1 MYSWLWAK
9 FKLCQYRF
17 IMVTRRAQ
25 DQVKETLKQPYQ
37 TTVSIEWLPCLCIDA
52 ASYHEVCQK
61 NATTW
66 GGRVDWNL
74 HFHLLKEFYW
84 NYDVNQ
90 KATWQSNIKNHQCK
104 YKALCICIYI
114 YTVFAIA
121 VYLGSTYGGG
131 GQAPPPKKIGLWVAH
146 PCLWDLVLAKCPSIM
161 LLVALFFYKIHMFS
175 IILLRTF
182 YIYLYLIHPDM
193 CKRGDWE
200 RPFL

>member
-9 FKLCQYRF
+9 LKLCQYKF
-17 IMVTRRAQ
+17 FMVTRRAQ

-74 HFHLLKEFYW
+74 HFHLLKEFHW
-84 NYDVNQ
+84 NYVVNH
-90 KATWQSNIKNHQCK
+90 KATWQSNSKKPPMQIQSAM
-104 YKALCICIYI
+104 YMYI

-121 VYLGSTYGGG
+121 VYLGSTYTLIYTWMKYQLTQLISMFQDVV
-131 GQAPPPKKIGLWVAH
+131 GQRKNFAIRALRPPIKKQ
-146 PCLWDLVLAKCPSIM
+146 
-161 LLVALFFYKIHMFS
+161 
-175 IILLRTF
+175 
-182 YIYLYLIHPDM
+182 
-193 CKRGDWE
+193 
-200 RPFL
+200 

>member
-131 GQAPPPKKIGLWVAH
+131 GQAPPKKKKLAFGWLTLACEIWFW
-146 PCLWDLVLAKCPSIM
+146 PSVLQSC
-161 LLVALFFYKIHMFS
+161 
-175 IILLRTF
+175 
-182 YIYLYLIHPDM
+182 
-193 CKRGDWE
+193 C
-200 RPFL
+200 

>member
-9 FKLCQYRF
+9 LKLCQYKF

-37 TTVSIEWLPCLCIDA
+37 TTVSIEWLPCFSLMQQVTMKYA
-52 ASYHEVCQK
+52 KK

-66 GGRVDWNL
+66 GGTVDWNL
-74 HFHLLKEFYW
+74 HFHVLKEFHW

-104 YKALCICIYI
+104 YKVLCIYMYI

-121 VYLGSTYGGG
+121 VYLGGTYTLIYTWSTNWHNESLCF
-131 GQAPPPKKIGLWVAH
+131 K
-146 PCLWDLVLAKCPSIM
+146 M
-161 LLVALFFYKIHMFS
+161 LLGKELCHSCTKTTYQKTIELQKA
-175 IILLRTF
+175 
-182 YIYLYLIHPDM
+182 
-193 CKRGDWE
+193 GNQE
-200 RPFL
+200 

>member
-9 FKLCQYRF
+9 LNLCQYKF

-66 GGRVDWNL
+66 GGRISWNL
-74 HFHLLKEFYW
+74 HFHLLKEFHW

-90 KATWQSNIKNHQCK
+90 KATWQPNIKNHQCK
-104 YKALCICIYI
+104 YKVLCICIYIYI

-121 VYLGSTYGGG
+121 VYLGSTYRL
-131 GQAPPPKKIGLWVAH
+131 I
-146 PCLWDLVLAKCPSIM
+146 
-161 LLVALFFYKIHMFS
+161 
-175 IILLRTF
+175 
-182 YIYLYLIHPDM
+182 YIYIYMKYQLTHWISMFQDVVGQRTLPFIH
-193 CKRGDWE
+193 
-200 RPFL
+200 

>member
-9 FKLCQYRF
+9 LKLCQYRF

-37 TTVSIEWLPCLCIDA
+37 TTVSIECLPCLCIDA

-74 HFHLLKEFYW
+74 HFLLLKEFHW

-104 YKALCICIYI
+104 YKVLCIYIYI

-121 VYLGSTYGGG
+121 VYLGSTYTLIYYTWSTNWHNESLCF
-131 GQAPPPKKIGLWVAH
+131 K
-146 PCLWDLVLAKCPSIM
+146 M
-161 LLVALFFYKIHMFS
+161 LLGKELCHSCSKTTYQKTIES
-175 IILLRTF
+175 IELQ
-182 YIYLYLIHPDM
+182 
-193 CKRGDWE
+193 KASNQE
-200 RPFL
+200 